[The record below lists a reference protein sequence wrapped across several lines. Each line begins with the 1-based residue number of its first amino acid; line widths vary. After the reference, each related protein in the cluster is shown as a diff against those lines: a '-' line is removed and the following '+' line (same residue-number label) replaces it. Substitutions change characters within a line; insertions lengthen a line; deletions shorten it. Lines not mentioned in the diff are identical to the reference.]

1 MAGASVERAKMLL
14 RKRGINW
21 VEVDGE
27 YSESGFVQTTIIFL
41 KDFIF
46 SFLSTFDFLF
56 LCFFCVTS

>member
-41 KDFIF
+41 KRFYFFI
-46 SFLSTFDFLF
+46 LIYL
-56 LCFFCVTS
+56 